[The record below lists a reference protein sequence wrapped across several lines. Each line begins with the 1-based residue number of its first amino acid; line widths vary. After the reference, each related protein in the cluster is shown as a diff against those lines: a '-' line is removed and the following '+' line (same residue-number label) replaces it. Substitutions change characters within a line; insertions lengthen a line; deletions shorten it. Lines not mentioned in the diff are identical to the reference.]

1 MTTTVRRTSTKPK
14 KLIFALAGGQFVE
27 VEA

>member
-1 MTTTVRRTSTKPK
+1 MSRSTAKPK